1 MEDFDV
7 KRTILSNATKLF
19 AENGFNKTSIQKIA
33 DASNTSQ
40 TNVLYH
46 FKTKKMMF
54 EECLY
59 VAIAKNRA
67 ILDRHEKKSDKE
79 NLLFLLNTNVRW
91 AIESTKDC
99 QLFLLLYYFSSNDE
113 YFKSITSQISK
124 NAEEL
129 LYKYTDRLKPKN
141 GFTQQSACALLQNY
155 IHGVMFNITA
165 RGESSIEANYRLNI
179 KLLVDQVFD

>member
-1 MEDFDV
+1 MEDFDL
-7 KRTILSNATKLF
+7 KKKILSNATKLF
-19 AENGFNKTSIQKIA
+19 AQNGFNKTSIQKVA

-46 FKTKKMMF
+46 FKTKKKMF

-67 ILDRHEKKSDKE
+67 ILDGYKKRSDKE
-79 NLLFLLNTNVRW
+79 SLLFLLETNVKW
-91 AIESTKDC
+91 AINSTKDC
-99 QLFLLLYYFSSNDE
+99 QLFLLLYYFSSNDP
-113 YFKSITSQISK
+113 YFKAITKKISM

-129 LYKYTDRLKPKN
+129 LLSYIENLKPIN
-141 GFTQQSACALLQNY
+141 GFTHKSACSLLQNY

-165 RGESSIEANYRLNI
+165 KEDDSIEQNYNENI
-179 KLLVDQVFD
+179 NLLVSQIFK